1 MNKLKLK
8 ITEQAKADITS
19 IVEYI
24 AKDNKTAAYAT
35 AAYLYSVCQNLVG
48 FPEIGTSRPDFTY
61 KNYRFL
67 TIKKRYIMHT
77 EWKKTSFL
85 YQECFPHIKTFM
97 NCCDTARAVDISDKT
112 VPKQRHIV
120 MDFSLLRWKSFRL
133 FQPYNF

>member
-24 AKDNKTAAYAT
+24 AKDNKTAAYAM

-48 FPEIGTSRPDFTY
+48 IPEIGTSRPDFTY

-67 TIKKRYIMHT
+67 TIKKRYIIAYRV
-77 EWKKTSFL
+77 EENILFVSRVL
-85 YQECFPHIKTFM
+85 SAYQ
-97 NCCDTARAVDISDKT
+97 DICE
-112 VPKQRHIV
+112 
-120 MDFSLLRWKSFRL
+120 LL
-133 FQPYNF
+133 